1 MFDYGYNHIFN
12 ELLPILKK
20 IKKLIV
26 NCQSNS
32 YNFGFNRA
40 DKYLNCE
47 ILGLD
52 EPEFRLLLN
61 DKTENIKKLI
71 FKNKRKFKNIGT
83 LVVTTGKNGCHIFSK
98 GRYYFVPSI
107 IKNMKDTTGCGD
119 VFLTIFGILNI
130 SKLFNIKEIAIISH
144 IAAGIHGSYLGNNK
158 NIDLIKLIQ
167 VTKNI
172 LNV

>member
-20 IKKLIV
+20 NKKKLIV

-71 FKNKRKFKNIGT
+71 FKNKESLKI
-83 LVVTTGKNGCHIFSK
+83 LVLWLLQQVKMVVIFLVR
-98 GRYYFVPSI
+98 GDI
-107 IKNMKDTTGCGD
+107 I
-119 VFLTIFGILNI
+119 LYHQL
-130 SKLFNIKEIAIISH
+130 
-144 IAAGIHGSYLGNNK
+144 
-158 NIDLIKLIQ
+158 
-167 VTKNI
+167 
-172 LNV
+172 